1 MKILILL
8 TGVALGLIL
17 AGECSSMGT
26 NPSKE
31 KVKKFKNSKNYNIKK
46 EEFTNRKPNIID
58 EMWDRNLNFKN
69 IIDFLKGGE
78 NLVPSKSLPEVKP
91 DLAEFLKPSSDLK
104 AIWFGHSSII
114 LNMDGTV
121 VLVDPVF
128 SSSAAP
134 VSFVSKRFQ
143 PPVLKLNE
151 LPEIDYVLISH
162 DHYDHLDMESIKHFI
177 DKKANFVTPL
187 GVGSHLEGWGI
198 QTERIVEK
206 DWWETAEFNGVKFI
220 ATPAQ
225 HFSGRGI
232 CDRNKTLWASWV
244 IQSENHNI
252 YFSGDSGYDIHF
264 KDIGDKYG
272 PFDVAFLESG
282 QYNEQWREVHMFPED
297 AALAYKDLKAKKF
310 FPIHWGMFVL
320 SKHPWNDPAKQLHIL
335 SKTHQIDL
343 VVPKLGQLVNFS
355 DEIQLNEWWN
365 LATVPGFGVYP
376 ASSMP

>member
-1 MKILILL
+1 MIKLL
-8 TGVALGLIL
+8 VVTFIFLTIVAFVIISSEGWI
-17 AGECSSMGT
+17 SMGT
-26 NPSKE
+26 IPSEE
-31 KVKKFKNSKNYNIKK
+31 KVREFQNSKNYNATKG
-46 EEFTNRKPNIID
+46 EFTNRKPNIID

-78 NLVPSKSLPEVKP
+78 NKAPSKSLPEVKP
-91 DLAEFLKPSSDLK
+91 DLAEFLKPCSDLK
-104 AIWFGHSSII
+104 AIWFGHSSLI
-114 LNMDGTV
+114 LNLGGTI

-128 SSSAAP
+128 SSAAAP
-134 VSFVSKRFQ
+134 VSFVTKRFQ

-151 LPEIDYVLISH
+151 LPEIDYILISH
-162 DHYDHLDMESIKHFI
+162 DHYDHLDMESIKHFK

-187 GVGSHLEGWGI
+187 GVSSHLEGWGI
-198 QTERIVEK
+198 APERIVEK
-206 DWWETAEFNGVKFI
+206 DWWETAKFDDVKFI

-232 CDRNKTLWASWV
+232 FDRNKTLWASWV

-264 KDIGDKYG
+264 KDIGVKYG

-335 SKTHQIDL
+335 SKTNQIDL

-355 DEIQLNEWWN
+355 DGFQLDEWWN
-365 LATVPGFGVYP
+365 LAQ
-376 ASSMP
+376 